1 MDYAN
6 HTDGKG
12 RIKDVDEFIADEQ
25 REDGRARRARAI
37 ERAVLSTRKVDDSA
51 LSAETIYRSRRKDV
65 EALLSWLDLE
75 VEQHAEYAR
84 KEGLTYSDAAD
95 LGEVR
100 RQLVQALSFLAQ
112 RDEEDIESALADA
125 AAGRDRNTSK

>member
-1 MDYAN
+1 MDYAK

-12 RIKDVDEFIADEQ
+12 RIRDVDEFIVDEQ
-25 REDGRARRARAI
+25 ATRQGRI
-37 ERAVLSTRKVDDSA
+37 DDTG

-65 EALLSWLDLE
+65 EALLSWLGLE

-100 RQLVQALSFLAQ
+100 RQLIQALSFLAQ
-112 RDEEDIESALADA
+112 RDQEDIESALADA
-125 AAGRDRNTSK
+125 AAGRDPNTSK

>member
-1 MDYAN
+1 MDYAK

-25 REDGRARRARAI
+25 AARRKASGI
-37 ERAVLSTRKVDDSA
+37 DDTG

-65 EALLSWLDLE
+65 EALLSWLGLE
-75 VEQHAEYAR
+75 VEQHAAFAE
-84 KEGLTYSDAAD
+84 KEGVDYGHAGD
-95 LGEVR
+95 LGELR

-125 AAGRDRNTSK
+125 AAGRDHNTTK